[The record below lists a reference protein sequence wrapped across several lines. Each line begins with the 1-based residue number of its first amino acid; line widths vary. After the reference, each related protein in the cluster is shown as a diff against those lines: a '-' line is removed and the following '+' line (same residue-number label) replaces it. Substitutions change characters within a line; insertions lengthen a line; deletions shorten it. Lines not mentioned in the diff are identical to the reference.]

1 MLTKEEIMKK
11 IEENKKK
18 LVDFGVKK
26 LTLFG
31 SYAND
36 QAKEDSDIDF
46 LVEFHKGRGLFDDFF
61 YLLQFLKGLL
71 QKEVDLVKPTLIRED
86 LKESI
91 LGGQKIEAE
100 I

>member
-1 MLTKEEIMKK
+1 MLTKEQIMKK

-18 LVDFGVKK
+18 LIDFGVKK

-36 QAKEDSDIDF
+36 QAEENSDIDF
-46 LVEFHKGRGLFDDFF
+46 LVEFHPKRGLFDDYF
-61 YLLQFLKGLL
+61 YLLQFLKELFN
-71 QKEVDLVKPTLIRED
+71 KEVDLVKPSLIREG

-91 LGGQKIEAE
+91 LGGEKIEAE

>member
-1 MLTKEEIMKK
+1 MLTKEEIMEKVL
-11 IEENKKK
+11 ENKPK
-18 LVDFGVKK
+18 LKGFGVKK
-26 LTLFG
+26 IALFG

-36 QAKEDSDIDF
+36 QAKEDSDLDF
-46 LVEFHKGRGLFDDFF
+46 LVEFHKGRGLFDDYF

-71 QKEVDLVKPTLIRED
+71 GKEVDLVKPSLIREE

-91 LGGQKIEAE
+91 LEGKKIEAE